1 MKNSNINDIQ
11 AQELFA
17 QMIEVRNPDIRQF
30 LIDEMSDLLNRTFVA
45 ERSIYLSLS
54 RNGNKADGYFS

>member
-1 MKNSNINDIQ
+1 
-11 AQELFA
+11 
-17 QMIEVRNPDIRQF
+17 MIEAKNPDIRQF